1 MRTNLELHS
10 KKQAGF
16 VWKTKDNYH
25 GEMRKLQIRKPQ
37 GKKILLSQPGPRISL
52 QRAQG
57 YTHQRPEIH
66 VGKRQGKDG
75 YLLRANTFVENCNQ
89 LL

>member
-1 MRTNLELHS
+1 MENKGQLSRRN
-10 KKQAGF
+10 KKTAN
-16 VWKTKDNYH
+16 KETT
-25 GEMRKLQIRKPQ
+25 

-66 VGKRQGKDG
+66 AGKRQGKDG
-75 YLLRANTFVENCNQ
+75 YLLRTNTFVENCNQ